1 MCQST
6 FKYTGYRKKA
16 KKIKTSLL
24 VYLTRTN
31 LCSDFRSKLKPF
43 VLVPSNNSEICC
55 VPYLG
60 KNIFFFI
67 KYNYVPLFIFKVNTV
82 YIQYTDIQYHIFPAF
97 LIIRFGTLFH
107 SGPATVVATSVGN
120 IAAAVCSSSCC
131 CFCCGCWLA
140 ASQVAFICK

>member
-1 MCQST
+1 MLPQIGKRHATPALEGQPGFARCST
-6 FKYTGYRKKA
+6 
-16 KKIKTSLL
+16 
-24 VYLTRTN
+24 
-31 LCSDFRSKLKPF
+31 SKL
-43 VLVPSNNSEICC
+43 
-55 VPYLG
+55 LG
-60 KNIFFFI
+60 KLRPTERQRSRD
-67 KYNYVPLFIFKVNTV
+67 KGHGGYVPLFIFKVNTV